1 MGSRIPVEL
10 GVGVLVGYR
19 VGSRGQ
25 NSSQVFVKILTTILK
40 KPHNLVGAK
49 ILAKDAKGNTY
60 TGRVIKV
67 HGSGRNGTLIVRFN
81 KNIPGQLLGVK
92 VSIYR
97 TRSG

>member
-1 MGSRIPVEL
+1 MSSRVPIEF

-25 NSSQVFVKILTTILK
+25 NCNQVFVKVLTTILK

-49 ILAKDAKGNTY
+49 VVAKDVRGSVY
-60 TGRVIKV
+60 LGRVIRV
-67 HGSGRNGTLIVRFN
+67 HGSGKNRTLIVRFN
-81 KNIPGQLLGVK
+81 KNIPGQLLGTR

-97 TRSG
+97 TRSS